1 MNVLKCQCS
10 QQMGLWRGLQVF
22 WHLPRTPESR
32 EGTLRYNLS
41 LLSCPTKSTL
51 PSITI
56 CPPFLPSFL
65 PSLKSISPSIF
76 PTPPPTHSVWKH
88 QSILCCIDYCTLALS
103 RWTALIHHTHGAV
116 CQQNQ
121 SIFHFHNTERRG
133 EMESGRKTKDW
144 MRVGERTK

>member
-10 QQMGLWRGLQVF
+10 QQMGLRRDF
-22 WHLPRTPESR
+22 RYFDIYRDCHSPEKVLW
-32 EGTLRYNLS
+32 G
-41 LLSCPTKSTL
+41 
-51 PSITI
+51 TI
-56 CPPFLPSFL
+56 CPFYPVQPNPPFLPLPSALPSFLPSFL

-76 PTPPPTHSVWKH
+76 PTPPTHFVWKH

-116 CQQNQ
+116 CQQHQ
-121 SIFHFHNTERRG
+121 SIFHFHNRERRG

-144 MRVGERTK
+144 MRAGERTK